1 MRQGRSPVFRR
12 VRPFEDHHPFSRY
25 STGFRK
31 SGNGLVSLVQHV
43 PQENEIEGTVLKR
56 EVFGHRRLK
65 GGIRDEPPRRGK
77 DVRVRI
83 DPHHAHFFLRKCL
96 GKDSCA
102 GADVQDAVRSQ
113 PPHAKEN
120 DALCFQELDP
130 FRRSKSLGVSVEA
143 ALVRMHDTPYDYIRR
158 NISYNRHT
166 MLPNTTL
173 ELLIDG
179 QIIFTSAGKWLHP
192 LFELEQFLRG
202 RKVDL
207 RKAEIHDKI
216 IGRGSAFL
224 ITRMGIRTVHA
235 GVLSMPGKDV
245 LDRAGASCT
254 WESLVDTIQC
264 RTEGLLRDTTDPE
277 TAYRVL
283 ADLAGAD
290 RRTIRDGSV
299 ASPLAPGS

>member
-1 MRQGRSPVFRR
+1 
-12 VRPFEDHHPFSRY
+12 
-25 STGFRK
+25 
-31 SGNGLVSLVQHV
+31 
-43 PQENEIEGTVLKR
+43 
-56 EVFGHRRLK
+56 
-65 GGIRDEPPRRGK
+65 
-77 DVRVRI
+77 
-83 DPHHAHFFLRKCL
+83 
-96 GKDSCA
+96 
-102 GADVQDAVRSQ
+102 
-113 PPHAKEN
+113 
-120 DALCFQELDP
+120 
-130 FRRSKSLGVSVEA
+130 
-143 ALVRMHDTPYDYIRR
+143 
-158 NISYNRHT
+158 

-173 ELLIDG
+173 EFLIDG
-179 QIIFTSAGKWLHP
+179 QVIFTSAGKWLHP
-192 LFELEQFLRG
+192 LFELEQFLKG

-235 GVLSMPGKDV
+235 IVLSVLGKDV

-290 RRTIRDGSV
+290 RRTIREGPV
-299 ASPLAPGS
+299 ASPSAPGS